1 MGRKSWGV
9 LVVTGLV
16 AALLLVQSPAVQG
29 QRGGGMRRMAAG
41 DIAAGGGNLYVIS
54 GEQLQKLTA
63 DLEVAGAVELQAP
76 ESMQGDEGMAPAML
90 GRMARVAADEGGV
103 YRIAPGGTA
112 QDLLG
117 TDEESCTGIAA
128 DGDGRLYVT
137 TAEDGWE

>member
-9 LVVTGLV
+9 LVVTGLA

-29 QRGGGMRRMAAG
+29 QRGGGARRMAAG
-41 DIAAGGGNLYVIS
+41 DIAASGGNLYVIS

-76 ESMQGDEGMAPAML
+76 ESMQGDEGVRPGTL

-103 YRIAPGGTA
+103 YLFLGGKLTVYDH
-112 QDLLG
+112 DLAEVKSKTVVA
-117 TDEESCTGIAA
+117 TD
-128 DGDGRLYVT
+128 
-137 TAEDGWE
+137 